1 MFGEV
6 ERHSDLEN
14 VSCFT
19 MRFGQKLH
27 VPPPERNVVPR
38 KVSISRLQGPHF
50 TGLSQNPSVLMYN
63 LCASG
68 EKCGRGGD
76 LEIYFSDN
84 FSAAR
89 TLTFAC
95 ATLALS
101 IDSHCKADIFLISHP
116 SREQFLRPNRKR
128 YGQAVCTFGSASPTP
143 TF

>member
-6 ERHSDLEN
+6 ERHSDSEN

-19 MRFGQKLH
+19 MGFGQKLL
-27 VPPPERNVVPR
+27 VPPPELNVVAR
-38 KVSISRLQGPHF
+38 KVNISRLQGPHF
-50 TGLSQNPSVLMYN
+50 TGLSQNSSVLMYN
-63 LCASG
+63 LCASD

-89 TLTFAC
+89 TLTFASH
-95 ATLALS
+95 TLALS
-101 IDSHCKADIFLISHP
+101 IDSHCKADFFLILHP
-116 SREQFLRPNRKR
+116 SLEQFLRPNRKR
-128 YGQAVCTFGSASPTP
+128 YGRAVCTLGSASPTP